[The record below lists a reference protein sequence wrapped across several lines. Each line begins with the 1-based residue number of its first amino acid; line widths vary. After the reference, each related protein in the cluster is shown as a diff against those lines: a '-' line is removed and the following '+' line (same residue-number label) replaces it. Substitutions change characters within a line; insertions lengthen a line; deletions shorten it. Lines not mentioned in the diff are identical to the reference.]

1 MIGKE
6 FRIRESKHY
15 NNIYQ
20 NGKKYLGKCL
30 IVFVLKNDVGINRF
44 GIVTS
49 KKIGNAIV
57 RNKAKRRVMALVNEY
72 RLKLAQGYDFV
83 LVSRPLINK
92 VEYSQI
98 EKDFISVMRKIG
110 VW

>member
-20 NGKKYLGKCL
+20 NGKKYLGRYL
-30 IVFVLKNDVGINRF
+30 VVFILKNDLGINRF

-57 RNKAKRRVMALVNEY
+57 RNKAKRRLRAVVDNNRFNLE
-72 RLKLAQGYDFV
+72 QGYDFV
-83 LVSRPLINK
+83 LVSRPLISK
-92 VEYSQI
+92 VNYIQI
-98 EKDFISVMRKIG
+98 EKDFISVMRKTGIC
-110 VW
+110 